1 MVMLLDF
8 VHQTTRILDEKIVE
22 NIHKYREAL
31 IWGTGESGEWVREY
45 LEAKKIT
52 PACYID
58 NYKPRQ
64 GTEKN
69 GIRILSF
76 EDAILE
82 YKDACICIGSLWADE
97 IEHIKANMD
106 RYDDLEKKLCDV
118 ESQKVL
124 KGLLN
129 YRMTRD
135 NSYLRDIECAGEEYV
150 DNAVVPS
157 ALFCNDDA
165 EIIDGG
171 AFDGDTIDL
180 LLKYFDSDRITIH
193 CYEPSK
199 DNAKRIREKEKKLTD
214 VIIHESGLQEN
225 SGKGFFSG
233 NGLGGSVAESKEN
246 GTNESDVLME

>member
-82 YKDACICIGSLWADE
+82 YKDACICIGSLWADEIISQIREYNQEILERTIDFRGAMVWEIKEKIFQSDE

-214 VIIHESGLQEN
+214 VDYS
-225 SGKGFFSG
+225 
-233 NGLGGSVAESKEN
+233 
-246 GTNESDVLME
+246 